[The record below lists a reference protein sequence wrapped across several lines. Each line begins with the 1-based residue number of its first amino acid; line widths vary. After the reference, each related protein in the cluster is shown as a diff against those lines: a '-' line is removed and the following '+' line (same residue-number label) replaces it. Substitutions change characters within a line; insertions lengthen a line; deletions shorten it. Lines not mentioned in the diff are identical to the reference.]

1 MVYRTMQ
8 GKIIDMEKLMQK
20 NELTPAIGNAKM
32 NARGDKL
39 GAGGKIVKTRED
51 IVAEYYEANPK
62 AAVKPRAPGA
72 QVFEETTLPAPV
84 IKTKKTQSE
93 E

>member
-1 MVYRTMQ
+1 MVYKTMQ
-8 GKIIDMEKLMQK
+8 GKVIDMEKLMQK
-20 NELTPAIGNAKM
+20 NELTPAVGNAKM

-39 GAGGKIVKTRED
+39 GAGGKIVKKRED

-62 AAVKPRAPGA
+62 AAVKSRAPGA
-72 QVFEETTLPAPV
+72 QVVEETPPV
-84 IKTKKTQSE
+84 PVAKTKKTQVE

>member
-1 MVYRTMQ
+1 MVYKTMQ

-20 NELTPAIGNAKM
+20 NELTPAVGNAKM

-39 GAGGKIVKTRED
+39 GPGGKIVKKRED

-62 AAVKPRAPGA
+62 AATKARGA
-72 QVFEETTLPAPV
+72 GATVVEETPQVPPV
-84 IKTKKTQSE
+84 AKTKKTQTE